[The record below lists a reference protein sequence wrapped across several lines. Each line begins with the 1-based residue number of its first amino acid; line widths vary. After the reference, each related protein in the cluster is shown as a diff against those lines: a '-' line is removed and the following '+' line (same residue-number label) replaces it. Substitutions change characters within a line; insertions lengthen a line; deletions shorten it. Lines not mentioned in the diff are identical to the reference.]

1 MIRLLDASMELNAWA
16 VAFNVFA
23 LWAVT
28 AGVVGLILGLCAR
41 QSKEVLIPAAC
52 NTTTLT
58 AGGSWS

>member
-1 MIRLLDASMELNAWA
+1 MELNAWA
-16 VAFNVFA
+16 VAFNMFA

-41 QSKEVLIPAAC
+41 RSKEVLIPAAC